1 MDPNLLDIIIILT
14 MLVSVLLAVT
24 HGFVKEILSLMGWI
38 VSFVSVIL
46 LMPEAGNY
54 LKPFF
59 ESQAIS
65 DLITISIIFIVVLL
79 VWRLLSLFFV
89 KLFKFTSIGYIDRT
103 LGFLFGV
110 LRVYILAS
118 IIFGI
123 LIQKIEKERRPLY
136 IQNSSISEVIEE
148 SNNFLFKNFPELKNF
163 NYQSYNINN
172 ENSLSDQE
180 MDKEIE

>member
-14 MLVSVLLAVT
+14 MLVSGLLALT
-24 HGFVKEILSLMGWI
+24 QGFIKEILSLVGWI

-59 ESQAIS
+59 ESQAMS
-65 DLITISIIFIVVLL
+65 DLITISIIFIVTLL
-79 VWRLLSLFFV
+79 VWRLLSLFIV

-103 LGFLFGV
+103 LGFLFVV
-110 LRVYILAS
+110 LRIYILAS
-118 IIFGI
+118 IVFAIF
-123 LIQKIEKERRPLY
+123 IQKIEMERRPSY
-136 IQNSSISEVIEE
+136 VQNSSISEVIED
-148 SNNFLFKNFPELKNF
+148 SNILIFNNFPELKSF
-163 NYQSYNINN
+163 NYQSYNINT

-180 MDKEIE
+180 TDKEIE